1 MVSNPITCCAVTRW
15 AWTAPG
21 MRRPQHKKAVGA
33 FGPLGHDH
41 YMDITRSF
49 CAFHRFAPPIEGSY
63 LLLTREGIKYR
74 IAYILRT
81 LYQALSSC
89 RANSDRAVLSSG
101 ALTRPWII
109 ALGLHRSRWSLS
121 CCLVS
126 ERVTVCAMDCTST
139 LLGFQLPDTCALPS
153 ISGF

>member
-1 MVSNPITCCAVTRW
+1 MTIIWISLPIFLRL
-15 AWTAPG
+15 P
-21 MRRPQHKKAVGA
+21 
-33 FGPLGHDH
+33 
-41 YMDITRSF
+41 S
-49 CAFHRFAPPIEGSY
+49 FAPPIEGPY

-74 IAYILRT
+74 IAYMFRT

-89 RANSDRAVLSSG
+89 RANPDRAVLSSG

-109 ALGLHRSRWSLS
+109 ALCLHRSRWSLS